1 MLIRTSP
8 PSRQIERMFQKRD
21 WRWRHAYHRPTDA
34 AQARLAA
41 TGISA
46 VAAIE
51 LGLAKKPRR
60 SVGIARTAPPPP
72 VETAVIAAAGRHAA
86 CGTTGRLNRAML

>member
-1 MLIRTSP
+1 MLIKTSP

-34 AQARLAA
+34 DLATLAA
-41 TGISA
+41 TDISA

-60 SVGIARTAPPPP
+60 SARIGNTADRAPMPARNIRFQG
-72 VETAVIAAAGRHAA
+72 VAKHREDSTAAP
-86 CGTTGRLNRAML
+86 C